1 MESIV
6 AMKTTLGVFV
16 AESDALAGR
25 LWLDDFTRA
34 SESRETLDYLV
45 KVVDDQIV
53 ESLPEFL
60 DPTLRAELH
69 ASTRAHWKGFL
80 AVVTRD
86 RIEVRP
92 APQVYDLAR
101 TLARRGF
108 ELSLLLSVYRI
119 GQRATWQFITLK
131 LQSEVSD
138 PAVRSAVLMQFWSHA
153 AHWLDTTVVSL
164 IVVFGEERERWQR
177 GNLARRAALVNS
189 IVAGQAVDID
199 AAVTTLA
206 YPLRQNHTAFTLRVA
221 ESVPET
227 DVQRLLESSAR
238 SVSMA
243 VGGSRPLM
251 ISSGAR
257 AAWCWT
263 STPRPIPPATRT
275 APRLPRYVHA
285 TMGTC
290 HNGLDGFRLSHIEA
304 LAALAVADRD
314 DQPVVFFQD
323 VELACLA
330 TGILGPEARTAF
342 VRRELAGLAAAD
354 ESANR
359 LRETLRIYLRNGG
372 DAAVTGELM
381 QLHPNTVR
389 YRVRQ
394 AEKLLGH
401 SIQQRRV
408 QVELALEII
417 GVVGGHA

>member
-1 MESIV
+1 LFTG
-6 AMKTTLGVFV
+6 TTLGVLV
-16 AESDALAGR
+16 AENEALAVK
-25 LWLDDFTRA
+25 LWLDEFARA
-34 SESRETLDYLV
+34 SESSGALDHLV
-45 KVVDDQIV
+45 DVIDDQIV
-53 ESLPEFL
+53 ASLPEFL

-69 ASTRAHWKGFL
+69 ASTRSHWKGFL

-86 RIEVRP
+86 TIEVQP

-108 ELSLLLSVYRI
+108 ELPLLLSVYRI
-119 GQRATWQFITLK
+119 AQRATWQFITAT
-131 LQSEVSD
+131 LQTEVSD

-153 AHWLDTTVVSL
+153 AHWLDTTVESL
-164 IVVFGEERERWQR
+164 IVMFTEERERWQR
-177 GNLARRAALVNS
+177 GNLARRAALVSS
-189 IVAGQAVDID
+189 IVAGQVVDVDTAI
-199 AAVTTLA
+199 ATLA

-221 ESVPET
+221 DSVPDI

-238 SVSMA
+238 SMVTA

-263 STPRPIPPATRT
+263 STPGLIQPVPTTP
-275 APRLPRYVHA
+275 PRLPRFVYA
-285 TMGTC
+285 TVGTC
-290 HNGLDGFRLSHIEA
+290 QNGIDGFRLSHIEA
-304 LAALAVADRD
+304 VAALSVTEGD
-314 DQPVVFFQD
+314 DQPDKPLVLFQD

-330 TGILGPEARTAF
+330 TGILGAEARAAF

-359 LRETLRIYLRNGG
+359 LRETLRIYLRRGG
-372 DAAVTGELM
+372 DAAVTGELL

-401 SIQQRRV
+401 SVQQRRV
-408 QVELALEII
+408 QIELALEII
-417 GVVGGHA
+417 GVVGRHP